1 MARNRKRA
9 KERRDRRPQA
19 VGGRSGLAT
28 ARSNGAEGIPSPI
41 EHAAP
46 DAELADAQLALGR
59 VGELQEEPVSTLA
72 AEEELDVAGAG
83 GAGGGST
90 IGGDVDGDGGMNPP
104 GGAVPLPA
112 PSAAP
117 TRPRARLLAFLEGS
131 WRELQRVQWPDRRQV
146 MQATAV
152 VLGFV
157 IVAGVFLGVAD
168 TVSSH
173 FMNAILVG
181 GDAVWLWVGVGIIVS
196 SLVVWTFTQRDR

>member
-1 MARNRKRA
+1 
-9 KERRDRRPQA
+9 
-19 VGGRSGLAT
+19 VAT
-28 ARSNGAEGIPSPI
+28 ARSNGGDGVPSPI

-59 VGELQEEPVSTLA
+59 IEELGPEGFEAAGPEDLDRSTEEPIA
-72 AEEELDVAGAG
+72 EDYEEELDSADSGD
-83 GAGGGST
+83 GAGGGFNGDA
-90 IGGDVDGDGGMNPP
+90 GGTPPGG

-112 PSAAP
+112 PGATPA
-117 TRPRARLLAFLEGS
+117 RPRARLIGFLEGS

-157 IVAGVFLGVAD
+157 IVAGIFLGVAD

-173 FMNAILVG
+173 FMNAIIIG
-181 GDAVWLWVGVGIIVS
+181 GSSVWLWVGVGIIVS
-196 SLVVWTFTQRDR
+196 SLALWTFMQRDR